1 VACRTLQDADRDGL
15 EAYQKRLIE
24 NTRKR
29 LAALPA

>member
-1 VACRTLQDADRDGL
+1 LQDADREGL